1 MRLSVSV
8 LICSCAIL
16 IICFFSSSAEGIQVE
31 VVPRAINQGDAFAV
45 KISEAHPSRL
55 ARGEL
60 GGRQLLFSSCGEGCL
75 LALGSV
81 SIDTQPA
88 DHIIKLTIGDREV
101 NISLTV
107 KQAAFPERHL
117 TLPDEKVFLN
127 PEDLKRAQAEEAKL
141 KALWPIMTDKLW
153 EGNFVLP
160 LDNSIS
166 TVFGTKRIINKKKN
180 SIHRGIDIR
189 GKKGEAVKATNT
201 ARVILVE
208 ELFFGGNTIIL
219 DHGQGIYSLYMH
231 LSAFNVRD
239 GDIVEKGSVIGFVGS
254 TGRSTGPHL
263 HFGVKVLN
271 VNTNPISLTELE
283 L

>member
-1 MRLSVSV
+1 LN
-8 LICSCAIL
+8 
-16 IICFFSSSAEGIQVE
+16 
-31 VVPRAINQGDAFAV
+31 VPRAINQGDAFAV

-127 PEDLKRAQAEEAKL
+127 PEDLKRVQAEAAKL
-141 KALWPIMTDKLW
+141 KSLWPVRTDKLW
-153 EGNFVLP
+153 QGDFILP
-160 LDNSIS
+160 LGNSIS
-166 TVFGTKRIINKKKN
+166 TAFGTKRIINKKKN

-189 GKKGEAVKATNT
+189 GKKGE
-201 ARVILVE
+201 E
-208 ELFFGGNTIIL
+208 
-219 DHGQGIYSLYMH
+219 GIYSLYMH
-231 LSAFNVRD
+231 LSAFNVAVD
-239 GDIVEKGSVIGFVGS
+239 DIVAKGSVIGFVGS

-263 HFGVKVLN
+263 HFGIKVLN

>member
-60 GGRQLLFSSCGEGCL
+60 GGRQLSFSSCGEGCF

-127 PEDLKRAQAEEAKL
+127 PKDLKRAQAEAAKL
-141 KALWPIMTDKLW
+141 KSLWPVITDKLW
-153 EGNFVLP
+153 QGDFILP
-160 LDNSIS
+160 LENSIS
-166 TVFGTKRIINKKKN
+166 TAFGIKRIINKKKN

-189 GKKGEAVKATNT
+189 GKKGEEVRAANR
-201 ARVILVE
+201 ARVILAE
-208 ELFFGGNTIIL
+208 ELFYGGNTIIL

-231 LSAFNVRD
+231 LSAFNVAVD
-239 GDIVEKGSVIGFVGS
+239 DIVAKGSVIGFVGS

-263 HFGVKVLN
+263 HFGIKVLN

>member
-1 MRLSVSV
+1 MRIVIPV
-8 LICSCAIL
+8 LFASCVIL
-16 IICFFSSSAEGIQVE
+16 MNYLFSGAASGIQVE
-31 VVPRAINQGDAFAV
+31 VIPRALYQGDAFAV
-45 KISEAHPSRL
+45 RISEAHLSGLP
-55 ARGEL
+55 AGVFD
-60 GGRQLLFSSCGEGCL
+60 GRQLSFSSCGTGCY
-75 LALGSV
+75 LAIGSV
-81 SIDTQPA
+81 SLNAQPGNHMLKLITG
-88 DHIIKLTIGDREV
+88 DHEITH
-101 NISLTV
+101 SLV
-107 KQAAFPERHL
+107 VQKASFPERHL